1 MTNSTCRLLQS
12 EKKMR
17 VSKKYLA
24 PSIYSYPYW
33 RLKSNIRFYKGV
45 FCLFGHPLCY
55 YSKIFVPV
63 LIFCP
68 DYLRYVYLKQNRRF
82 DIFLLFLFLNRSAS
96 LQQSDPQQYF
106 GGRPVAAARKCP
118 KTKCFRSPTLS
129 VKRKSFWFNLI
140 EKNDFL

>member
-1 MTNSTCRLLQS
+1 MRHYLMYRECKISEITKSS
-12 EKKMR
+12 EKLRGFFMH
-17 VSKKYLA
+17 
-24 PSIYSYPYW
+24 
-33 RLKSNIRFYKGV
+33 KSQ
-45 FCLFGHPLCY
+45 
-55 YSKIFVPV
+55 IFVPV

>member
-1 MTNSTCRLLQS
+1 MRHYLMYRECKISEITKSS
-12 EKKMR
+12 EKLRGFFMH
-17 VSKKYLA
+17 
-24 PSIYSYPYW
+24 
-33 RLKSNIRFYKGV
+33 KS
-45 FCLFGHPLCY
+45 
-55 YSKIFVPV
+55 
-63 LIFCP
+63 
-68 DYLRYVYLKQNRRF
+68 RYVYLKQNRRF

>member
-1 MTNSTCRLLQS
+1 MRHYLMYRECKISEITKSS
-12 EKKMR
+12 EKLRGFFPK
-17 VSKKYLA
+17 
-24 PSIYSYPYW
+24 PGI
-33 RLKSNIRFYKGV
+33 
-45 FCLFGHPLCY
+45 CY

>member
-1 MTNSTCRLLQS
+1 MRHYLMYRECKISEITKSS
-12 EKKMR
+12 EKLRGFFMH
-17 VSKKYLA
+17 
-24 PSIYSYPYW
+24 
-33 RLKSNIRFYKGV
+33 KSQTFLSLGFV
-45 FCLFGHPLCY
+45 
-55 YSKIFVPV
+55 IFVPV

>member
-1 MTNSTCRLLQS
+1 MAYKVIILYQLY
-12 EKKMR
+12 M
-17 VSKKYLA
+17 
-24 PSIYSYPYW
+24 PSYFLGTFTEYPFP
-33 RLKSNIRFYKGV
+33 KPGI
-45 FCLFGHPLCY
+45 CY